1 MEKGV
6 DLEQEVGVF
15 PEEKPTTK
23 PRSGFNDLSRPSL
36 DDEGPGEDVPLRVA
50 GDPGEPLSL
59 EEKRVE
65 PCGSH
70 VFFEAVFAQ
79 DGLAALV
86 DEIVPGGVEIGRRVR
101 LARSP
106 AFFDPQPVFSG
117 KEPLPDLRGR
127 GGENIEMRAH
137 VTSEGAR
144 GNSRVLPS
152 SEQNGF

>member
-36 DDEGPGEDVPLRVA
+36 DDEGSGEDVPLRVA

-65 PCGSH
+65 PSGSH
-70 VFFEAVFAQ
+70 ALFEAVIAQ
-79 DGLAALV
+79 GGSTALV
-86 DEIVPGGVEIGRRVR
+86 NEVVPGGEWIGRLRIR

-106 AFFDPQPVFSG
+106 AFFDSQLVFSG

-137 VTSEGAR
+137 GDLR
-144 GNSRVLPS
+144 GRPGEFPS
-152 SEQNGF
+152 VALL